1 MKKGNT
7 STGFK
12 YQLEESTFD
21 DYELLEVLRQI
32 DKGESGKIVD
42 MVDIMFSE
50 EQKEALKNHVR
61 EENGKVPASKLIKEV
76 MEIFHNE
83 KEGKNC

>member
-1 MKKGNT
+1 MKKGKT

-12 YQLEESTFD
+12 YQLEENTFD

>member
-1 MKKGNT
+1 MTTGKT
-7 STGFK
+7 STGFE
-12 YQLEESTFD
+12 YQLEDGVFD
-21 DYELLEVLRQI
+21 DYELLEVLREI

-42 MVDIMFSE
+42 MVNIMFPK

-76 MEIFHNE
+76 MEIFNNE
-83 KEGKNC
+83 KEGKNF

>member
-1 MKKGNT
+1 MKKGKT

-12 YQLEESTFD
+12 YQLEENIFD